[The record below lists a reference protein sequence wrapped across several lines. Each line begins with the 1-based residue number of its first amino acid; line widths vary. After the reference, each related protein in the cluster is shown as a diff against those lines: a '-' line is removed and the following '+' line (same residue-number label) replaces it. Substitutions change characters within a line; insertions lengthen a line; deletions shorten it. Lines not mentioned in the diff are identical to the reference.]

1 MNAPNSQVTLQPSLA
16 ALPLIKKW
24 VSFASVSRDSNLPI
38 IEWTRELLEA
48 QGIECHLSYDD
59 SHQKANLLGHFART

>member
-1 MNAPNSQVTLQPSLA
+1 MNAPAPQETLYPSLA

-38 IEWTRELLEA
+38 IEWTRELLQA

-59 SHQKANLLGHFART
+59 SRKKANL

>member
-48 QGIECHLSYDD
+48 QGIECHEL
-59 SHQKANLLGHFART
+59 